1 MTRFGQDTLKKP
13 YGNTVSNEHLF
24 ITDRGQHAL
33 LKLDWKRYEL
43 VMNTGTQ
50 GSEDGQFKSPSGLCI
65 DYNGDVLVADIDNNR
80 VSVFSKDLI
89 FISNL
94 GIGQLK
100 DPREVKL
107 TPDSVL
113 VVLDRSPKCVHFY
126 SKKGHILRSCISQG
140 EGHDCLVYL
149 PTFCCL
155 GFWK

>member
-1 MTRFGQDTLKKP
+1 MNRFGQDTLKKP
-13 YGNTVSNEHLF
+13 YGITVSNEHLF

-33 LKLDWKRYEL
+33 LKLDRKRYEL
-43 VMNTGTQ
+43 FIRTGTK
-50 GSEDGQFKSPSGLCI
+50 GSEHGQFKSPSGLCI
-65 DYNGDVLVADIDNNR
+65 DYNGDVLVADSDNNR

-155 GFWK
+155 GSWK